1 MMAWPVAAL
10 AFAFGA
16 VMGSFLNVCGVRI
29 PKGESIV
36 VPGSHCP
43 RCRTPIAWYDNVPIV
58 SFLWLRARCRHCGER
73 ISWQYPLVELASA
86 LLAVALAARFGPS
99 PAALVLYAFGA
110 ALIVVTLVDLEIQII
125 PDAISLPGIGLGLA
139 FAPLSPFFA
148 QPGGT
153 LLGALM
159 GALVG
164 ALVGGGGLFVVGTAY
179 LALTRREGMGGGD
192 VKLLAMIGAFLGWPG
207 VLVTLLVGS
216 FTGAVVG
223 VAIMVRQHRDARL
236 PIPFGPFLALGALF
250 YLLGGDLAFKWYA
263 GLTE

>member
-1 MMAWPVAAL
+1 MAWPVAAL

-58 SFLWLRARCRHCGER
+58 SFLCLRARCRHCGQR

-99 PAALVLYAFGA
+99 PAALVLYAFSA

-125 PDAISLPGIGLGLA
+125 PDAISLPGIVVGLA
-139 FAPLSPFFA
+139 FSPFS
-148 QPGGT
+148 PLVT
-153 LLGALM
+153 PLGA
-159 GALVG
+159 AVG

-216 FTGAVVG
+216 FTGAIVG